1 MVYVCVCVLIF
12 YQFNIS
18 SECVCVNDQEVLSDR
33 TERDMK
39 IEMYGC
45 VSAVPCLFV
54 HAYGP

>member
-1 MVYVCVCVLIF
+1 MVYVCVLF
-12 YQFNIS
+12 FIS
-18 SECVCVNDQEVLSDR
+18 SISRLSVCVNDQEVLSDR

>member
-1 MVYVCVCVLIF
+1 MVYVCVLF
-12 YQFNIS
+12 FIS
-18 SECVCVNDQEVLSDR
+18 SISRLSECVCVNDQEVLSDR